1 MAQACMITQ
10 AGYEKVLSAFDRSHV
25 EKYNTLERNAQNT
38 QKELKAMKADN
49 LTNGNSLALE
59 NEYKALQ
66 TELIAYRDG
75 LLKLV
80 CQV

>member
-1 MAQACMITQ
+1 
-10 AGYEKVLSAFDRSHV
+10 
-25 EKYNTLERNAQNT
+25 
-38 QKELKAMKADN
+38 MKADN